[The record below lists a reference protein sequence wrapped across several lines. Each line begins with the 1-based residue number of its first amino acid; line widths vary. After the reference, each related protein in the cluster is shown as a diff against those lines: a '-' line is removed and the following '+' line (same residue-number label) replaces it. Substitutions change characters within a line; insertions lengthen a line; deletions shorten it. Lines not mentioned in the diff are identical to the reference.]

1 MPHRRTGSLARRN
14 AAVLLLF
21 ALLPALLL
29 GLALSAWYG
38 RADARH
44 AAAMLR
50 SMADGSEL
58 ALRGYLARHR
68 DAVATIA
75 AVPTLR
81 AQFNASTLQPRLR
94 LLRQMYPGMLTTFG
108 ATPDGQMLIAEP
120 ARDAAGRA
128 DYWRG
133 VNLADRD
140 YFRAALRNRAASV
153 SGMLHS
159 HSHSHGHGQGM
170 LIGIAAPVFDARGKL
185 LGVVGAV
192 LDADKLQADLDQFAG
207 RHDALALLDPQGR
220 IVAASAALNVR
231 RAAAAHDNPTL
242 RHALAL
248 PVGHVADV
256 DPSPWWEQRG
266 LRETLPQG
274 WQVLALGPRQFF
286 AHALLLALGLLALLL
301 LMVALTLR
309 LLVRSTTRRLLTPV
323 HALAEELSRFDP
335 GSATELPPGVR
346 DAPYELQPIVDALE
360 AHVALIQELLTQREE
375 TLAEREHEIEQR
387 TRELRRAVAALGES
401 ARTDAL
407 TGLTNYRGWRELA
420 ESLWR
425 EAQDGHGEIAAIA
438 CDIDHF
444 KAYNDT
450 YGHPAGD
457 ECLRRVATAL
467 RETLG
472 SAARV
477 LARSGG
483 EEFMALFLPAPRR
496 HTQEL
501 ALAARA
507 AVAALAIPHSGSA
520 PGHVTLSLG
529 FSVMLADP
537 DARLDVLL
545 RAADLALYRAKRNGR
560 DQVAELSVS
569 ALQKLRNEE

>member
-1 MPHRRTGSLARRN
+1 MPHRRTGSLARRS

-38 RADARH
+38 RTDARH

-75 AVPTLR
+75 AIPTLR
-81 AQFNASTLQPRLR
+81 AQFDASTLQPRLR
-94 LLRQMYPGMLTTFG
+94 LLRQMHPGMLTTFG
-108 ATPDGQMLIAEP
+108 AAPDGRMLIAEP

-153 SGMLHS
+153 SGI
-159 HSHSHGHGQGM
+159 SHSHGHGQGM

-192 LDADKLQADLDQFAG
+192 LDADKLQADLDHLAG
-207 RHDALALLDPQGR
+207 PRDALALLDPQGR

-231 RAAAAHDNPTL
+231 RGAAAHDNRTL

-301 LMVALTLR
+301 LAMALTLR
-309 LLVRSTTRRLLTPV
+309 LLIRSTTRRLLTPV
-323 HALAEELSRFDP
+323 HALAKELASFDP
-335 GSATELPPGVR
+335 SSATELPPGVR

-457 ECLRRVATAL
+457 ECLRRVAAAL

-483 EEFMALFLPAPRR
+483 EEFMALFLPAPHR

-507 AVAALAIPHSGSA
+507 AVAALAIAHSGSA